1 MIGVILWRDVADSKS
16 VIWCEDQGDLVFF
29 DGLNDSVQ
37 PEVLLDVGDVVRF
50 EVAVAR
56 NARLAKNVTRLKDNW
71 GSTLVDALT
80 NLPPELS
87 PASRQKSAKVV
98 PFNYVYATHS
108 QAEIEELKRRH
119 G

>member
-29 DGLNDSVQ
+29 DGLSDSVQ
-37 PEVLLDVGDVVRF
+37 PDVLLDVGDVVRF

-56 NARLAKNVTRLKDNW
+56 NARLAKNVTRLMDNW

-80 NLPPELS
+80 NLPPEPAL
-87 PASRQKSAKVV
+87 ASRSNGAKIV
-98 PFNYVYATHS
+98 PFSHA
-108 QAEIEELKRRH
+108 QAWRDDDVQEPKRRH